1 MDSERSGI
9 VRVNPIPFTAAYAW
23 SVGIPMEKFIKAL
36 ADKKLLAS
44 KCPACGYTYTPPRN
58 RCGKCNAV
66 IGDKDLVELSGKGTL
81 LSYTAAQVQLDG
93 AGNFKDLEKPELI
106 GAVKLE
112 GADSTVF
119 MLLDKAEA
127 KDLKPGLKVE
137 VEWSEAT
144 KGALSDLKG
153 FKVEKA
159 KKKSA

>member
-36 ADKKLLAS
+36 AEKKLLAS
-44 KCPACGYTYTPPRN
+44 KCPSCGYVYAPPRN
-58 RCGKCNAV
+58 RCGKCSTV
-66 IGDKDLVELSGKGTL
+66 IGDKDILELSGKGTL
-81 LSYTAAQVQLDG
+81 LGYTAAQVKLDG
-93 AGNFKDLEKPELI
+93 AGNFQDLEKPEVI

-119 MLLDKAEA
+119 MLLDQADP

-137 VEWSEAT
+137 VEWAAET
-144 KGALSDLKG
+144 KGALSDLKA

-159 KKKSA
+159 KKK